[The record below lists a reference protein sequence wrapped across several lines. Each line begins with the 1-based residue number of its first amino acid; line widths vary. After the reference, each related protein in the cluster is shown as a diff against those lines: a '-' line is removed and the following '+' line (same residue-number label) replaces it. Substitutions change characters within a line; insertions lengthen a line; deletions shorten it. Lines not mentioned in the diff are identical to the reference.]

1 MFTCPSDE
9 QTQTHTCPTDKI
21 TCLGQVDTLFF
32 RTQYNHPK
40 YAYCKR
46 LFIVSCYLLSGS
58 LETQKF
64 SLAFCS
70 LQHPFL
76 GIRVAA
82 CAHISQFISYRAVYE
97 LIPMACFSYPGPS
110 LFGKFSLSLR
120 FFHLS
125 FPYCFAFSHL

>member
-70 LQHPFL
+70 LQHPFI

-82 CAHISQFISYRAVYE
+82 CSTF
-97 LIPMACFSYPGPS
+97 L
-110 LFGKFSLSLR
+110 SLSATEQFMNLFPWHVSPTLGLHCLVSFRYR
-120 FFHLS
+120 FAS
-125 FPYCFAFSHL
+125 SI